1 MRTTIVIG
9 IAALISIAAIN
20 AVSAASNHYVR
31 GYTTRNSTHVIP
43 HHQTNTKFYK
53 VRQLVNEGN
62 INPYTGKAGTK
73 EPVLN

>member
-31 GYTTRNSTHVIP
+31 GYTTRNGTRVIP
-43 HHQTNTKFYK
+43 HHQTNTNSTKFDNWST
-53 VRQLVNEGN
+53 R
-62 INPYTGKAGTK
+62 GKSIRTLGK
-73 EPVLN
+73 PEQKSPF

>member
-1 MRTTIVIG
+1 VRTTIVIG

-31 GYTTRNSTHVIP
+31 GYTTRNGTHVIP
-43 HHQTNTKFYK
+43 HHQT
-53 VRQLVNEGN
+53 L
-62 INPYTGKAGTK
+62 GKAGTK